1 MHASFELRNSEERKR
16 GILNSHS
23 HQTLLPVFYVCR
35 ICEYRITRTTQ
46 EKLFGKLET
55 RTECYI
61 EWMTRFIPKLRRSC
75 EASERGKI
83 DIGCCDEESS
93 QTFVPTICFRGGTTL
108 DYCHQD
114 GTVIILS
121 IFLVVH
127 IMDVVVQ
134 RWTSHCYNTNN
145 EVEDVIVPK
154 EGTDVL

>member
-1 MHASFELRNSEERKR
+1 M

-23 HQTLLPVFYVCR
+23 HQTLLLFYVCR
-35 ICEYRITRTTQ
+35 IYEYRITRTTQ

-121 IFLVVH
+121 MFWWSTLWMWWYKVEQVTAIIQ
-127 IMDVVVQ
+127 IMK
-134 RWTSHCYNTNN
+134 S
-145 EVEDVIVPK
+145 K
-154 EGTDVL
+154 M